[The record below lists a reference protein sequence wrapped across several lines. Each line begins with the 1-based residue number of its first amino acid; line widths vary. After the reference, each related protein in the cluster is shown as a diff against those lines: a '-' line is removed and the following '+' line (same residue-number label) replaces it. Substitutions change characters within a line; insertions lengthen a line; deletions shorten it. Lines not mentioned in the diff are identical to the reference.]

1 MRLISR
7 SVQGARFAD
16 LDFCQLGEDFWRKMM
31 LLSQIVAAAGLPAMP
46 GVLPPVVIPGN
57 APAVKKE
64 PRNSGT
70 EFQSAW
76 SFMMQPKQKKKKGK
90 Q

>member
-1 MRLISR
+1 
-7 SVQGARFAD
+7 
-16 LDFCQLGEDFWRKMM
+16 M

-76 SFMMQPKQKKKKGK
+76 SFMMQPKHQKKVGSAVLAKIY
-90 Q
+90 